1 MVKSKKPKKV
11 VNLRPEFVLD
21 PKAPQVP
28 KRKKKNAP
36 DRPQPEWMF
45 PADDANP
52 VLNPKTKSQEQL
64 DKEKADHDRVIKYL
78 QYRSVSTPV
87 KAPPPALLLTLVG
100 AFLSTYGFNSTSRL
114 YTTELSA
121 RKKLDEWKVLLDQ
134 RLPKGFPDLVKL
146 FKVGQKTY
154 EEQKELEETSSSES
168 ESESEEELPS
178 KTIKGEKFSKEMSS
192 KADGTSS
199 DESLDSEDSGDSDE
213 EMEDAPPA
221 AKPATKTQISKQ
233 KNSSSSSSSSSSDS
247 DADDE
252 KEPAGVQV
260 SPAKPPTA
268 PTSSPLVEKL
278 TRESSPKPGKSV
290 KVEIRGRGKSGAVEL
305 SSSEDN
311 EESSPEERDFKGA
324 AKAAKPVPA
333 TAVPLPKSDS
343 DESASSDDTS
353 SSGPDSS
360 SPVKPSANSTIG
372 AIVAS
377 GDNARHGSSSSETLK
392 GTSDQKATSTETSVS
407 SSSSDSD
414 TSSSEPS
421 MGISAVK
428 SSVTATKS
436 TKRKHSDESEDAP
449 VSKKQAAEQQKKT
462 NTPFERVPKNTPV
475 DSRFTNKYKS
485 YDYADRAY
493 QDLSVTKGKGFTKE
507 KNKKKRGSYRGGAID
522 VGGGKGIKFD
532 D

>member
-178 KTIKGEKFSKEMSS
+178 KTIKGEKFSKEMPS

-213 EMEDAPPA
+213 I
-221 AKPATKTQISKQ
+221 T
-233 KNSSSSSSSSSSDS
+233 DS
-247 DADDE
+247 
-252 KEPAGVQV
+252 P
-260 SPAKPPTA
+260 SNL
-268 PTSSPLVEKL
+268 SSPQ
-278 TRESSPKPGKSV
+278 S
-290 KVEIRGRGKSGAVEL
+290 
-305 SSSEDN
+305 
-311 EESSPEERDFKGA
+311 F
-324 AKAAKPVPA
+324 
-333 TAVPLPKSDS
+333 
-343 DESASSDDTS
+343 
-353 SSGPDSS
+353 
-360 SPVKPSANSTIG
+360 NS
-372 AIVAS
+372 
-377 GDNARHGSSSSETLK
+377 
-392 GTSDQKATSTETSVS
+392 ATSTISTFNDETAAS
-407 SSSSDSD
+407 
-414 TSSSEPS
+414 
-421 MGISAVK
+421 
-428 SSVTATKS
+428 TALQIYS
-436 TKRKHSDESEDAP
+436 RM
-449 VSKKQAAEQQKKT
+449 
-462 NTPFERVPKNTPV
+462 TPDK
-475 DSRFTNKYKS
+475 
-485 YDYADRAY
+485 
-493 QDLSVTKGKGFTKE
+493 
-507 KNKKKRGSYRGGAID
+507 
-522 VGGGKGIKFD
+522 
-532 D
+532 